1 MEVKI
6 RGVDPVVVRKI
17 DELAKRQHM
26 SRNEYLKRCLSG
38 YAVLQDVTD
47 LNSKYTELVNILTE
61 RLAQANDVIETNNLI
76 LAKIIGGH
84 K

>member
-6 RGVDPVVVRKI
+6 RGVDPVVVKKI

-26 SRNEYLKRCLSG
+26 SRNEYLKRSLSG

-47 LNSKYTELVNILTE
+47 LNSKYTELVNILAE
-61 RLAQANDVIETNNLI
+61 RLTQANDVIEANSLI
-76 LAKIIGGH
+76 LEKIIGGH
-84 K
+84 L